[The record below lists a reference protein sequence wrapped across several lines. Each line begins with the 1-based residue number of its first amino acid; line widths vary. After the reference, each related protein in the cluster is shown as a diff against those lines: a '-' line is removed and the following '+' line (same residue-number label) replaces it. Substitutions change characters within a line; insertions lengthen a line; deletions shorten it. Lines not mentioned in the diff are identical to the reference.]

1 MSDVQGTHVTPE
13 RHNNDDK
20 VPSNTITTMYS
31 IRVIMMHQVTQY
43 EIIIRKAPSNTIIPN
58 LVPHVR
64 RDRNEMKPYKTKNL
78 GMNDDG

>member
-1 MSDVQGTHVTPE
+1 
-13 RHNNDDK
+13 
-20 VPSNTITTMYS
+20 
-31 IRVIMMHQVTQY
+31 MMHQVTQY